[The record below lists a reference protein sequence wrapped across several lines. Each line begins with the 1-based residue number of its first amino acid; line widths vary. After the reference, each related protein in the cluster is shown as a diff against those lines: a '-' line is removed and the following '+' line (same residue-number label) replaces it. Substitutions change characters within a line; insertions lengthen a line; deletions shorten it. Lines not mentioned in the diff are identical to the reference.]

1 MSKWV
6 LVVDDDTSVLRLV
19 SHILTQHDLR
29 ASCVRSGEAALA
41 FVEQSEQLPDLV
53 LLDILMPGMDG
64 FETLARL
71 QKDPRGSELPVIFL
85 TADEDSG
92 SETKALEAGA
102 MDFIKKP
109 IIPEVLITRVRHTI
123 DLTHLQRVL
132 TSQVIEQTA
141 AAVEHRERFD
151 RLSLQLVHTLAGA
164 IDAKDAYT
172 NGHSERVATYAR
184 EIALR
189 AGKSESV
196 QENIYLIGLLHDVG
210 KIGIPDT
217 ILNKPGKLTDEE
229 YAVIKTHP
237 LQGDKILRNI
247 SEFPELAIG
256 ARWHHE
262 RYDGYG
268 YPDGIAGEQIPEEAR
283 IIAVA
288 DAYDAMTSSR
298 SYRDPLSQERV
309 RSEIVN
315 GRWSQFDPV
324 FADVMQKRR
333 VIDLPAFLVILA
345 HHPGDLFGVFSH
357 THGMSVGICV
367 LGVYGVDERRRRL
380 LEQPLGCLLLPFEIL
395 QLVRLII
402 LKLVISPI
410 QKYDGED
417 GGETGEHAGNAG
429 TIPTSHD
436 LHNHDWILGDQ

>member
-123 DLTHLQRVL
+123 DLTHLQREL

-164 IDAKDAYT
+164 IDAKAAYT

-184 EIALR
+184 EIARR

-324 FADVMQKRR
+324 FADVMLQM
-333 VIDLPAFLVILA
+333 IDE
-345 HHPGDLFGVFSH
+345 D
-357 THGMSVGICV
+357 VG
-367 LGVYGVDERRRRL
+367 YQMREAR
-380 LEQPLGCLLLPFEIL
+380 P
-395 QLVRLII
+395 
-402 LKLVISPI
+402 
-410 QKYDGED
+410 
-417 GGETGEHAGNAG
+417 
-429 TIPTSHD
+429 
-436 LHNHDWILGDQ
+436 

>member
-64 FETLARL
+64 FETLAHL

-123 DLTHLQRVL
+123 DLTHLQREL

-184 EIALR
+184 EIARR

-324 FADVMQKRR
+324 FADVMLQM
-333 VIDLPAFLVILA
+333 IDE
-345 HHPGDLFGVFSH
+345 D
-357 THGMSVGICV
+357 VG
-367 LGVYGVDERRRRL
+367 YQMREAR
-380 LEQPLGCLLLPFEIL
+380 P
-395 QLVRLII
+395 
-402 LKLVISPI
+402 
-410 QKYDGED
+410 
-417 GGETGEHAGNAG
+417 
-429 TIPTSHD
+429 
-436 LHNHDWILGDQ
+436 

>member
-123 DLTHLQRVL
+123 DLTHLQREL

-324 FADVMQKRR
+324 FADVMLQM
-333 VIDLPAFLVILA
+333 IDE
-345 HHPGDLFGVFSH
+345 D
-357 THGMSVGICV
+357 VG
-367 LGVYGVDERRRRL
+367 YQMREAR
-380 LEQPLGCLLLPFEIL
+380 P
-395 QLVRLII
+395 
-402 LKLVISPI
+402 
-410 QKYDGED
+410 
-417 GGETGEHAGNAG
+417 
-429 TIPTSHD
+429 
-436 LHNHDWILGDQ
+436 

>member
-6 LVVDDDTSVLRLV
+6 LIVDDDTSVLRLV

-123 DLTHLQRVL
+123 DLTHLQREL

-184 EIALR
+184 EIARR

-324 FADVMQKRR
+324 FADVMLQM
-333 VIDLPAFLVILA
+333 IDE
-345 HHPGDLFGVFSH
+345 D
-357 THGMSVGICV
+357 VG
-367 LGVYGVDERRRRL
+367 YQMREAR
-380 LEQPLGCLLLPFEIL
+380 P
-395 QLVRLII
+395 
-402 LKLVISPI
+402 
-410 QKYDGED
+410 
-417 GGETGEHAGNAG
+417 
-429 TIPTSHD
+429 
-436 LHNHDWILGDQ
+436 

>member
-64 FETLARL
+64 FETLAHL

-184 EIALR
+184 EIARR

-324 FADVMQKRR
+324 FADVMLQM
-333 VIDLPAFLVILA
+333 IDE
-345 HHPGDLFGVFSH
+345 D
-357 THGMSVGICV
+357 VG
-367 LGVYGVDERRRRL
+367 YQMREAR
-380 LEQPLGCLLLPFEIL
+380 P
-395 QLVRLII
+395 
-402 LKLVISPI
+402 
-410 QKYDGED
+410 
-417 GGETGEHAGNAG
+417 
-429 TIPTSHD
+429 
-436 LHNHDWILGDQ
+436 

>member
-123 DLTHLQRVL
+123 ELTHLQREL
-132 TSQVIEQTA
+132 TSQVMEQTA
-141 AAVEHRERFD
+141 AALEHRERFD

-184 EIALR
+184 EIARR

-324 FADVMQKRR
+324 FADVMLQM
-333 VIDLPAFLVILA
+333 IDE
-345 HHPGDLFGVFSH
+345 D
-357 THGMSVGICV
+357 VG
-367 LGVYGVDERRRRL
+367 YQMREAR
-380 LEQPLGCLLLPFEIL
+380 P
-395 QLVRLII
+395 
-402 LKLVISPI
+402 
-410 QKYDGED
+410 
-417 GGETGEHAGNAG
+417 
-429 TIPTSHD
+429 
-436 LHNHDWILGDQ
+436 

>member
-123 DLTHLQRVL
+123 DLTHLQREL

-184 EIALR
+184 EIARR

-324 FADVMQKRR
+324 FADVMLQM
-333 VIDLPAFLVILA
+333 IDE
-345 HHPGDLFGVFSH
+345 D
-357 THGMSVGICV
+357 VG
-367 LGVYGVDERRRRL
+367 YQMREAR
-380 LEQPLGCLLLPFEIL
+380 P
-395 QLVRLII
+395 
-402 LKLVISPI
+402 
-410 QKYDGED
+410 
-417 GGETGEHAGNAG
+417 
-429 TIPTSHD
+429 
-436 LHNHDWILGDQ
+436 